1 MTAARTLGL
10 TVLAMLAFAGNS
22 VLGRLALTTTAIDP
36 ATFTSVRLLAGA
48 CMLGLVVRWRDGA
61 VPRAGNWPSALALVS
76 YAAAFSWA
84 YVQLPT
90 GTGALLLFGAVQIT
104 MIGFGLWR
112 GERLRTR
119 QTLGLLM
126 ACAGLVALLLPGL
139 SAPPLGSA
147 LLMLGAGVAWGIYS
161 LRSRGAGDATQVTAG
176 NFQRATLL
184 ALGLSALTLSQF
196 RVDAAGLGYAVAS
209 GALTSGLGYTLW
221 YAALRGLPMTSAA
234 TVQLSVPVIAAVGGA
249 LWLKEP
255 ITLHLALTSAAIL
268 LGVALVIRARHPQ

>member
-1 MTAARTLGL
+1 MTAPRTLGL
-10 TVLAMLAFAGNS
+10 TVLALLAFAGNS
-22 VLGRLALTTTAIDP
+22 VLGRLALTTTIDP

-112 GERLRTR
+112 GERLRAR

-147 LLMLGAGVAWGIYS
+147 MLMLGAGVAWGIYS
-161 LRSRGAGDATQVTAG
+161 LRSRGAGDPTQVTAG
-176 NFQRATLL
+176 NFQRATVL
-184 ALGLSALTLSQF
+184 ALGLSALTLPQF
-196 RVDAAGLGYAVAS
+196 RMDTAGLSYAVAS
-209 GALTSGLGYTLW
+209 GALTSGLGYALW
-221 YAALRGLPMTSAA
+221 YAALRGLTMTSAA
-234 TVQLSVPVIAAVGGA
+234 TVQLSVPVIAALGGA
-249 LWLKEP
+249 WWLQEP
-255 ITLHLALTSAAIL
+255 ITLHLALTSVAIL
-268 LGVALVIRARHPQ
+268 LGVALVIRARRPQ